1 MGMDVYGV
9 NPQTKTERPTEPK
22 SDDYDSDEWSAH
34 FDARRKWEQENPGTY
49 FRNNVWY
56 WRPLWDYVYALCD
69 DVITED
75 DHKSGHHNDR
85 HLIDAD
91 KCAVIAERIAK
102 ELLNGGVTKFKE
114 GRQKYLDELPL
125 VECHCCK
132 GTGKGAHYSEGKDT
146 CHVCEGTG
154 EQEDSQVQYPFEE
167 DNVRE
172 FHSFV
177 KNCGGFEIG

>member
-9 NPQTKTERPTEPK
+9 NPQTTTERPTEPK
-22 SDDYDSDEWSAH
+22 SDDYSSDEWSAY
-34 FDARRKWEQENPGTY
+34 FEARREWEQDNPGTY

-91 KCAVIAERIAK
+91 KCEVIATRIAK

-114 GRQKYLDELPL
+114 ERQEYLDKLPL
-125 VECHCCK
+125 VKCHCCK
-132 GTGKGAHYSEGKDT
+132 GTGKGAHYSAGKPT

-154 EQEDSQVQYPFEE
+154 EQEDGSTHYPFHE

>member
-22 SDDYDSDEWSAH
+22 SDDYSSDEWSAH
-34 FDARRKWEQENPGTY
+34 FDARRKWEQENPCTY

-56 WRPLWDYVYALCD
+56 WRPLWDYVYSLCD

-91 KCAVIAERIAK
+91 KGAVIAERIAK

-114 GRQKYLDELPL
+114 GRQKYLDEL
-125 VECHCCK
+125 
-132 GTGKGAHYSEGKDT
+132 Y
-146 CHVCEGTG
+146 
-154 EQEDSQVQYPFEE
+154 
-167 DNVRE
+167 
-172 FHSFV
+172 
-177 KNCGGFEIG
+177 FEIVM

>member
-9 NPQTKTERPTEPK
+9 NPQTITEQPTEPETG
-22 SDDYDSDEWSAH
+22 DYDSAEWSAY
-34 FDARRKWEQENPGTY
+34 FEARREWEQDNPGTY
-49 FRNNVWY
+49 FRNNVWS

-91 KCAVIAERIAK
+91 KCAGIAERIAK

-114 GRQKYLDELPL
+114 ERQEYLDKLPL
-125 VECHCCK
+125 VKCHCCE
-132 GTGKGAHYSEGKDT
+132 GSGKGAHYSAGKDT
-146 CHVCEGTG
+146 CHTCKGIG
-154 EQEDSQVQYPFEE
+154 EQEHFDKGYPFEE

-172 FHSFV
+172 FEAFV
-177 KNCGGFEIG
+177 RASGGFRIS